1 MRKLKFRAWDRYA
14 KKMCDV
20 YTIDFPTGHL
30 FTDIGDSHLGA
41 EVEALMQST
50 GLHDKNGVEIFEGDI
65 LSNSFMDDAPN
76 TKSWVVW
83 RDGAWRLKNRKVK
96 GDRTLYDNLGWCSI
110 REPRYGGVEV
120 IGNIYETPEL
130 LEDENV

>member
-1 MRKLKFRAWDRYA
+1 MREIKFRAWDRYA

-30 FTDIGDSHLGA
+30 FTDIGDSNLGA

-65 LSNSFMDDAPN
+65 VRIRCDGDGMYRDDIAMVSFGYTCFVLRSADEKDE
-76 TKSWVVW
+76 TIEHIKKFYI
-83 RDGAWRLKNRKVK
+83 DHG
-96 GDRTLYDNLGWCSI
+96 Y
-110 REPRYGGVEV
+110 YEV
-120 IGNIYETPEL
+120 IGNIYENPEL